1 MILNQLLTERR
12 FDRKQTET
20 ERRNR
25 ELGDQAAARQRL
37 QQWKVDNPDLP
48 PPIRLGNGNYGIRN
62 PKTNAIEDTGV
73 KYGLSPLEDILLER
87 ESTQQRQAFQGE
99 LNTQLEGVR
108 QQHRIEIEKLQAQL
122 AEALAGAKALT
133 PEQEKVAQF
142 LKAQAAFNQHPEY
155 KKFLSINEEGAN
167 TFKIIMPNT
176 LPQWT
181 SWGQQQKQENAR
193 IWIEI
198 NKTIYGQQWQPPKNI
213 ADIANPPGAKP
224 QSQATPTPRPAHVP
238 SNYIR
243 VKQGNDVGWI
253 DPREFNMKTMTKVP

>member
-1 MILNQLLTERR
+1 
-12 FDRKQTET
+12 
-20 ERRNR
+20 
-25 ELGDQAAARQRL
+25 
-37 QQWKVDNPDLP
+37 
-48 PPIRLGNGNYGIRN
+48 
-62 PKTNAIEDTGV
+62 
-73 KYGLSPLEDILLER
+73 
-87 ESTQQRQAFQGE
+87 
-99 LNTQLEGVR
+99 
-108 QQHRIEIEKLQAQL
+108 
-122 AEALAGAKALT
+122 
-133 PEQEKVAQF
+133 
-142 LKAQAAFNQHPEY
+142 
-155 KKFLSINEEGAN
+155 
-167 TFKIIMPNT
+167 MPNT